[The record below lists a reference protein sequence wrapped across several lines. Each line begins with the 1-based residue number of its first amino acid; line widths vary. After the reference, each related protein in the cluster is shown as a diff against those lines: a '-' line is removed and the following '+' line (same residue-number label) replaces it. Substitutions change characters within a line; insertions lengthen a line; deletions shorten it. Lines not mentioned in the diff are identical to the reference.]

1 MKKLFFTTIMKP
13 PEIIVNKFFCLCFF
27 FLFACSKVQAVK
39 ADTYLLRY
47 YLNDLN
53 FTGTMR
59 SRGASRKKHNTTT
72 YALNGCIESRGIR

>member
-39 ADTYLLRY
+39 ADTYL
-47 YLNDLN
+47 D
-53 FTGTMR
+53 T
-59 SRGASRKKHNTTT
+59 
-72 YALNGCIESRGIR
+72 I